1 MQTTIAMTLGS
12 DLAAKLGNA
21 PLIVFDGDCVMCS
34 AQAQFVLRYDRAGHF
49 RLTTA
54 QGPLGQ
60 ELYRRLGL
68 PTGDFETMLLVKN
81 GRVLSHSDAA
91 IGIAAGLGWPW
102 RAGLIAK
109 LIPRVLRDKLYRLV
123 ARNRYRWFGK
133 RETCWRPT
141 PDVADRIL

>member
-1 MQTTIAMTLGS
+1 M
-12 DLAAKLGNA
+12 AAGTRDR

-34 AQAQFVLRYDRAGHF
+34 AQAQFVMRNDRARRF
-49 RLTTA
+49 NLTTA

-68 PTGDFETMLLVKN
+68 PTEDFETMLLVEN
-81 GRVLSHSDAA
+81 GRVQSHSDAA

-102 RAGLIAK
+102 RAALVAK
-109 LIPRVLRDKLYRLV
+109 LIPRALRDRLYRLI
-123 ARNRYRWFGK
+123 ARNRYRWFGR